1 MALQTLTVVLTWE
14 DVDLSNLPPIQW
26 AVRTQKKKVEDEE
39 EAVWEPLGLPDAVTY
54 PDELNHQDLSA
65 WDLNHDRFYRYL
77 IYWNELRRWP
87 DQFPILHSEESAEFL
102 IRQEVVDRPPK
113 PVKPLYSEMSL
124 ANPDWKW
131 VTIQVRIGMTP
142 MISVD
147 FPVKRETHICK
158 DCERPLELFSRPLRF
173 DHKGGLCDLCVRRR
187 EWKKEWEAQEQSLK
201 ENVLPWP
208 VSLRLS
214 EQTMLAAWRKESLSR
229 WDNPELKTR
238 NSRISLYWNS
248 LRELSS
254 PK

>member
-26 AVRTQKKKVEDEE
+26 AVRAPKKKPEDEE
-39 EAVWEPLGLPDAVTY
+39 ESVWEPLDLPDAVTY

-65 WDLNHDRFYRYL
+65 WDLDHNQFYRFL
-77 IYWNELRRWP
+77 IYQSLAPR
-87 DQFPILHSEESAEFL
+87 SEEGAEFL
-102 IRQEVVDRPPK
+102 IEQGVVVRPPK
-113 PVKPLYSEMSL
+113 PVKPLYSTMSL

-131 VTIQVRIGMTP
+131 TTIQIRIGMTP

-147 FPVKRETHICK
+147 FPVKRETNICK
-158 DCERPLELFSRPLRF
+158 DCERPLEIFLRPLRF
-173 DHKGGLCDLCVRRR
+173 DRKGGLCDLCVRKR

-214 EQTMLAAWRKESLSR
+214 EQTMLAAWRKESLLR
-229 WDNPELKTR
+229 WDNPESKKR
-238 NSRISLYWNS
+238 NSRLSLYWNS